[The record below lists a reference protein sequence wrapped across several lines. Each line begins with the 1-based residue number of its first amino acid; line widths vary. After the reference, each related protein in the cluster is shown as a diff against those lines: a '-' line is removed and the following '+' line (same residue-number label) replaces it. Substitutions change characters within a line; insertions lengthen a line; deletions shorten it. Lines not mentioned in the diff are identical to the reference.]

1 MSDDAPRFDPSR
13 GAHPHPQYGEKADE
27 AVTVS
32 MSTEPGDWLVNT
44 ADAVIVPMSASE
56 VLEGVRA
63 GRLAASSLVWRQGMP
78 EWAPLGSIPQ
88 LAPAAR
94 LLPAQPP
101 GGAPASS
108 QPLARRA
115 TTAPSPSRRPTLPL
129 GLAIPSSRPAHAKPT
144 LPPAARSSDESEVL
158 AVYTRPAATISFE
171 LPAEA
176 PPAREAPE
184 RAPRAAA
191 PPPGPLETLAPTTSD
206 SAPRTPPRPRR
217 SEPAVAAN
225 AEHRDVERRGK
236 RPVLLWSVSS
246 AAAASLLTFWLA
258 RTTDEQPPVVPVKA
272 ATVAIPTSPL
282 APPLAPTASVEAAS
296 APSAVPSAA
305 TPVEPARVP
314 APRKTARA
322 KAARPKPSAPP
333 AEALPPASAAV
344 ASEKDP
350 NPFDVTLEEDP
361 PAGAL
366 PRASAAP
373 PLSQAPTPAEAAA
386 EPEPTSDSS
395 L

>member
-1 MSDDAPRFDPSR
+1 
-13 GAHPHPQYGEKADE
+13 
-27 AVTVS
+27 

-44 ADAVIVPMSASE
+44 ADAVIVPMTAGE
-56 VLEGVRA
+56 VLEGIRA
-63 GRLAASSLVWRQGMP
+63 GRLSASSLVWRQGMP

-88 LAPAAR
+88 LAHAAR
-94 LLPAQPP
+94 LMPTEPP
-101 GGAPASS
+101 RGAPASS
-108 QPLARRA
+108 PPLPARRA
-115 TTAPSPSRRPTLPL
+115 ATAPSPSRRPTLPL
-129 GLAIPSSRPAHAKPT
+129 GLAIPTSRPAHAKPT

-158 AVYTRPAATISFE
+158 AVYTRPAATISFD

-176 PPAREAPE
+176 PPAREAPQ

-217 SEPAVAAN
+217 SDHDVAAT
-225 AEHRDVERRGK
+225 ADHRDEARRGK

-258 RTTDEQPPVVPVKA
+258 RTTNEQPPVVPVKA
-272 ATVAIPTSPL
+272 AIVAVPTSSPPV
-282 APPLAPTASVEAAS
+282 PPLAPMGSVEAAS
-296 APSAVPSAA
+296 APSAVPSAT
-305 TPVEPARVP
+305 TPVEPAAMP

-322 KAARPKPSAPP
+322 KPARPKPSAPP
-333 AEALPPASAAV
+333 AEALPRASDAV
-344 ASEKDP
+344 ATEKDP

-361 PAGAL
+361 PAEAL
-366 PRASAAP
+366 PRASEAP
-373 PLSQAPTPAEAAA
+373 PLSQASAPAEAAA